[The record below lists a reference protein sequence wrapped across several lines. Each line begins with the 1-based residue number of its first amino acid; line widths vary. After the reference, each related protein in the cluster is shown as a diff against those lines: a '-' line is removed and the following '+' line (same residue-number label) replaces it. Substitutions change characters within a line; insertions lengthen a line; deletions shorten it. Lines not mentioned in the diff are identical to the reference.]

1 MNRQKF
7 LDFIEYPARLNSQ
20 SKNLLDELVKEFPY
34 CQTAQVLFLLSLLN
48 ENSIHY
54 DNRLKVASAYA
65 GDRGMLKTLVVKSKQ
80 EIEKKKGEIFTE
92 TDTVE
97 EYESVEKKKFPQH
110 LKTELINKFI
120 EDAPRI
126 TRSKTDFFNP
136 TNYAKN
142 SAIDKNDIV
151 SETLAKIYYEQ
162 GNIEKA
168 LKIFE
173 KLYLKI
179 PEKSIYFANLIEKI
193 KSENNIL

>member
-34 CQTAQVLFLLSLLN
+34 CQTAQVLFLLSLFN